1 MTGKKYIYML
11 HTDTA
16 MSSKQMGH
24 LATKKK
30 VCETIDS
37 TLYIT

>member
-1 MTGKKYIYML
+1 ML

-24 LATKKK
+24 LATKKEYVK
-30 VCETIDS
+30 RL
-37 TLYIT
+37 TLLCT